1 MSRYSFRAAQ
11 PDGRITAGMLAA
23 GSAAEADAALLAQ
36 GLQPLEL
43 APAEDAKARQRRV
56 SQRSLTTAM
65 RSIATL
71 VSLGVPLDRAMATT
85 AALPMEKELTDA
97 LQESR
102 RLLAEGHTL
111 SAAFEG
117 TGVPLAAALLGL
129 LRAGERGSQL
139 GAALQELANELERDA
154 DLRRRIHQAIAYP
167 LVLLAAGGI
176 SIGVIA
182 GVIVPRFA
190 EVLADLDQALP
201 VTTRLLLGASVA
213 FRSYGWLLLLIV
225 GACAVGFSAW
235 RASPGGARTL
245 SRWLLKLPL
254 VGGIRLGFASARVAH
269 TLGALLGSGAPM
281 LMALRAASE
290 AAGDPTMRERL
301 ERVRVR
307 VSRGES
313 LSPALEAEQALAPG
327 PLQLVAVGEGSGQL
341 AEMSKRAGELA
352 AADAEAGLRTVVGLL
367 EPGLVLLLGG
377 FVAFVALALL
387 QAVYSLRPVG

>member
-1 MSRYSFRAAQ
+1 MSRYRFRAAQ
-11 PDGRITAGMLAA
+11 RDGRITGGVVAA
-23 GSAAEADAALLAQ
+23 ASMAEADALLLTR
-36 GLQPLEL
+36 GLEPLAV
-43 APAEDAKARQRRV
+43 APAEDAPARRRRV
-56 SQRSLTTAM
+56 SQRSLTNAM

-85 AALPMEKELTDA
+85 AGLPMEKELTEA

-102 RLLAEGHTL
+102 RLLAEGHPL

-117 TGVPLAAALLGL
+117 AGVPLPGPLLGL

-139 GAALQELANELERDA
+139 GAALTELAEELERGA

-167 LVLLAAGGI
+167 LVLLVAGGV
-176 SIGVIA
+176 SIVVIA

-190 EVLADLDQALP
+190 ELLSDLDQALP
-201 VTTRLLLGASVA
+201 ITTRLLLGASNV
-213 FRSYGWLLLLIV
+213 FQSYGWLFLGTL
-225 GACAVGFSAW
+225 GGMAVAFLTW

-245 SRWLLKLPL
+245 SRWLLQLP
-254 VGGIRLGFASARVAH
+254 VIGAVRLGFASARAAN

-281 LMALRAASE
+281 LTALRAAAE
-290 AAGDPTMRERL
+290 ATGDPTMAERL

-307 VSRGES
+307 VSRGEA
-313 LSPALEAEQALAPG
+313 LSPALEVEQALAPG

-341 AEMSKRAGELA
+341 AEMARRAGALA
-352 AADAEAGLRTVVGLL
+352 AADAEARLRTLVSLL
-367 EPGLVLLLGG
+367 EPALVVVLGG